1 MLLFMC
7 KVLRDLH
14 EQSLRFLCW
23 HACVFMQSLHA
34 VSATD
39 VNTFTQV
46 KKTLG
51 WEPVV
56 PLKEGL
62 ALMVEDFA
70 RRLGQCTASLLH
82 TLSNTPI
89 LWLWLNSMNVCKR
102 LMSGRAGEQ
111 LDMRWATWALCTAIC
126 IDFATSCIAWLS
138 AILLCGAGVP
148 VKKSPKESLPA

>member
-1 MLLFMC
+1 MLVAVC
-7 KVLRDLH
+7 
-14 EQSLRFLCW
+14 QS
-23 HACVFMQSLHA
+23 HCVD
-34 VSATD
+34 D
-39 VNTFTQV
+39 VNISVQV

-82 TLSNTPI
+82 TFTNTPM
-89 LWLWLNSMNVCKR
+89 LWLWLNSINLCKP
-102 LMSGRAGEQ
+102 LMFGTAGWQPE
-111 LDMRWATWALCTAIC
+111 MRCVTWAVCTAIC
-126 IDFATSCIAWLS
+126 MGFKTSCIAWLS
-138 AILLCGAGVP
+138 ATLLCNAGVP